1 MSLSQ
6 RWSAALR
13 ELRAL
18 GRHRTLTAPAGV
30 DFTSNDY
37 LGYGSGRRGYLAPG
51 ESPGAK

>member
-18 GRHRTLTAPAGV
+18 GRHRTLTPPAGA

-37 LGYGSGRRGYLAPG
+37 LGYGSGRRTYLAPG
-51 ESPGAK
+51 VFTGG